1 MVSRTLIRYFGT
13 RFLSAVMS
21 VFLGIFVLIVL
32 VDYIELTRRAA
43 DIPNLSAWT
52 VAKTSF
58 FRVPA
63 LTERLL
69 PFSVLVG
76 AMSCYLALSRRN
88 ELVVARAAGMSA
100 WQFVA
105 PALIVAFMLGIVAT
119 AIYNPISAAM
129 REWSKKLEADM
140 LGEQTNVMQ
149 QQNALGFWVRQ
160 RSPDGQSIVYA
171 VSSQE
176 QGVRLDGVS
185 VFTFDPAGKPLERIE
200 AKRAMLETGHWRLEQ
215 ARVYA
220 SGVPPKDHDTFL
232 VKTNLTSAQVRES
245 FSTPETVPF
254 WDLPAYIE
262 IAERSGLVAAGYKFH
277 YQTLIARPFF
287 LCAMVLLACS
297 VSLRFF
303 RFGGVPRMVLSGV
316 TAGFLL
322 YVLSKITEDLAK
334 ADLLH
339 ATVAAWLPVLAG
351 GLTGIVVLLQ
361 PVDGRWP

>member
-13 RFLSAVMS
+13 RFLSSVAS
-21 VFLGIFVLIVL
+21 VFFGIFVLVVL
-32 VDYIELTRRAA
+32 VDYVEFMRRAG
-43 DIPNLSAWT
+43 DIPHASAWMI
-52 VAKTSF
+52 AKASF
-58 FRVPA
+58 FRVPQ

-76 AMSCYLALSRRN
+76 AMACYLALSRGN
-88 ELVVARAAGMSA
+88 ELVVARSAGMSA

-105 PALIVAFMLGIVAT
+105 PALICAFAIGLLAT
-119 AIYNPISAAM
+119 AVYNPLSAAM
-129 REWSKKLEADM
+129 REWSKKLE
-140 LGEQTNVMQ
+140 GEIFGDRGMAAQSTS
-149 QQNALGFWVRQ
+149 GFWVRQ

-176 QGVRLDGVS
+176 QGVRLDGVT
-185 VFTFDPAGKPLERIE
+185 VFTFDPQGKELERIE
-200 AKRAMLETGHWRLEQ
+200 AKRATLEPGMWRLEH
-215 ARVYA
+215 A
-220 SGVPPKDHDTFL
+220 SVFVVGEPPRDHDTYQ

-262 IAERSGLVAAGYKFH
+262 IAERSGLVAAGYRLQ
-277 YQTLIARPFF
+277 YQLLIARPFL

-303 RFGGVPRMVLSGV
+303 RFGGVAKMVLSGI

-322 YVLSKITEDLAK
+322 YVLSKVTEDLSK
-334 ADLLH
+334 AELIH
-339 ATVAAWLPVLAG
+339 PAAAAWLPVLAG
-351 GLTGIVVLLQ
+351 GLTGFVVLLYQ
-361 PVDGRWP
+361 EDG

>member
-1 MVSRTLIRYFGT
+1 MVSRTLLRYFGM
-13 RFLSAVMS
+13 RFLGAVMS

-32 VDYIELTRRAA
+32 VDYIELMRRAS
-43 DIPNLSAWT
+43 DIPNLSGWL

-58 FRVPA
+58 FRVPQ

-76 AMSCYLALSRRN
+76 AMACYLALSRRN
-88 ELVVARAAGMSA
+88 ELVVARSAGISA

-105 PALIVAFMLGIVAT
+105 PAVIVAFMLGIVAT
-119 AIYNPISAAM
+119 AVYNPISAVM
-129 REWSKKLEADM
+129 REWSKRLEAEM
-140 LGEQTNVMQ
+140 FGQRQ
-149 QQNALGFWVRQ
+149 SALQDTTFGFWVRQ

-171 VSSQE
+171 ASSQE

-200 AKRAMLETGHWRLEQ
+200 AKRATLENGHWRLDQ

-220 SGVPPKDHDTFL
+220 TGAMPREYDTFE

-262 IAERSGLVAAGYKFH
+262 IAERSGLVAAGYKLQYH
-277 YQTLIARPFF
+277 LLIARPFY
-287 LCAMVLLACS
+287 LAAMVMLACC
-297 VSLRFF
+297 VSLSFF
-303 RFGGVPRMVLSGV
+303 RFGGVTKMVLSGIA
-316 TAGFLL
+316 AGFLL
-322 YVLSKITEDLAK
+322 YVLSKVTEDLSK
-334 ADLLH
+334 AELLH
-339 ATVAAWLPVLAG
+339 PAAAAWLPVLGG
-351 GLTGIVVLLQ
+351 GLTGFIVLLYQ
-361 PVDGRWP
+361 EDG